1 MHKYCQQVLLG
12 HFGPKILRAKNVYS
26 VSEKEQKSYTK
37 EGKSK
42 RQKESQVVWNCKI
55 ECGGS
60 NSLQIANKP
69 PKSRS
74 IF

>member
-26 VSEKEQKSYTK
+26 VSEKEQKSFTK

-42 RQKESQVVWNCKI
+42 RQKESQVV
-55 ECGGS
+55 
-60 NSLQIANKP
+60 
-69 PKSRS
+69 
-74 IF
+74 